1 MGIAVGCRVG
11 GTDELCTS
19 PADSEPSGL
28 GDGDALGD
36 RLGDGDSSGVGDG
49 LGDVDALGEW
59 LCRRD
64 GLALALGLA
73 VDEARVRLEEG
84 FFEGVADAAAGV
96 FVAIGDAL
104 AVGAVV
110 YSALLRSTT
119 VGLPLSHGIG
129 SVNCPSTMTSK
140 WRWQPVEYP
149 VDPTSPIP
157 SSTSTFCPTATPIAE
172 RWLYVVTTRWP
183 EIIPWSILTC
193 TPLPPAH
200 PVNTTV
206 PARAA
211 PTGVPQ
217 AAAQSCPVCSFQ

>member
-1 MGIAVGCRVG
+1 VGFTVGSRVG

-36 RLGDGDSSGVGDG
+36 RLGDTLGDGDSAGIGDG

-64 GLALALGLA
+64 GLSLALGLA

-129 SVNCPSTMTSK
+129 SVNCPSTITSK
-140 WRWQPVEYP
+140 CMWQPVE
-149 VDPTSPIP
+149 
-157 SSTSTFCPTATPIAE
+157 
-172 RWLYVVTTRWP
+172 
-183 EIIPWSILTC
+183 
-193 TPLPPAH
+193 
-200 PVNTTV
+200 
-206 PARAA
+206 
-211 PTGVPQ
+211 
-217 AAAQSCPVCSFQ
+217 